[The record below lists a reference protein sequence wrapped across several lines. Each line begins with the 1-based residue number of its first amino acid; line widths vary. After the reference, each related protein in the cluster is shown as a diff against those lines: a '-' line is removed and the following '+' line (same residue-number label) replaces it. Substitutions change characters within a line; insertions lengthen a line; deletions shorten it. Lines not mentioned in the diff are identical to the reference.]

1 MVLTRVTRGK
11 IRAQGSILARVE
23 GSRSQV
29 PRGRPGGHELR
40 REVIVHHQRERMLT
54 AAVEL
59 IAERGYRA
67 VSVADIVKRA
77 AIARAKFY
85 ANFGSK
91 EDCFLIAYDRAA
103 EEALRLVGAAC
114 AGSGGDSAGSFAE
127 RLRAGLAALLAY
139 LAANPA
145 LARACLVEIP
155 AVGPAGEERH
165 ERTLAAFA
173 ELVRAGRERAGEAEP
188 VAGEVEPILDGL
200 YRLLYRAILDG
211 KPKRLEGL
219 LPDLTEF
226 ALISFL
232 GPEALG
238 GAAARPPAA

>member
-1 MVLTRVTRGK
+1 MPIG
-11 IRAQGSILARVE
+11 GSILIRVE

-85 ANFGSK
+85 ANFSSK
-91 EDCFLIAYDRAA
+91 EDCFFVAYDHAA
-103 EEALRLVGAAC
+103 EEALRLVGEAC
-114 AGSGGDSAGSFAE
+114 AEGGAGAAGAFPE
-127 RLRAGLAALLAY
+127 QLRAGLGALLRY

-145 LARACLVEIP
+145 RARACLVELP
-155 AVGPAGEERH
+155 AVGPAGEERLS
-165 ERTLAAFA
+165 RTLADFA
-173 ELVRAGRERAGEAEP
+173 ALVRAGRERAGEPEP

-211 KPKRLEGL
+211 KPKRLEAL

-226 ALISFL
+226 ALISLL
-232 GPEALG
+232 GPEAIG
-238 GAAARPPAA
+238 ETPARPSAG